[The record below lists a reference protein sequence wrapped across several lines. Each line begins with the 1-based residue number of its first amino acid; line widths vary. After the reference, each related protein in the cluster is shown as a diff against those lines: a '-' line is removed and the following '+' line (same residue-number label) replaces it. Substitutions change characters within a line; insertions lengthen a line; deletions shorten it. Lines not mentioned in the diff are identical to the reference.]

1 MKSATR
7 KTLPRRQQS
16 AADRVRQ
23 RIEQGSEAY
32 WRQQDF
38 ASLPSPAVSQ
48 TLSRLTKQG
57 ILQRV
62 RKGLYYR
69 PRATAFGTSRPS
81 DNAIQQ
87 LQLTNKVVFP
97 AGLSA
102 ANLLGFTTQNPM
114 HSQLATPESSLPRTI
129 IGRSARVF
137 TRRPDAWRQLSTREA
152 ALLDFLRNRGAASE
166 LTPEETLQRLLRH
179 FREAETFERLAGV
192 ALTEPPRVRAILGA
206 IGQQLGKR
214 QTLLGYL
221 RAGLNPLSRFDF
233 GILSGLRY
241 AFAWQAKEQST
252 R

>member
-1 MKSATR
+1 
-7 KTLPRRQQS
+7 
-16 AADRVRQ
+16 
-23 RIEQGSEAY
+23 
-32 WRQQDF
+32 
-38 ASLPSPAVSQ
+38 
-48 TLSRLTKQG
+48 
-57 ILQRV
+57 
-62 RKGLYYR
+62 
-69 PRATAFGTSRPS
+69 
-81 DNAIQQ
+81 
-87 LQLTNKVVFP
+87 
-97 AGLSA
+97 
-102 ANLLGFTTQNPM
+102 
-114 HSQLATPESSLPRTI
+114 
-129 IGRSARVF
+129 
-137 TRRPDAWRQLSTREA
+137 
-152 ALLDFLRNRGAASE
+152 LDFLRNRGAASE